1 MNQIYLDHAATT
13 PPLPEVCD
21 TMISYMKSEWGNPS
35 SLYDFSD
42 EPRRAV
48 LDARAHTAALIHA
61 DPKRIFFTSGGS
73 ESDSWALIGCA
84 RLLRCKGNHIIVSAI
99 EHHAI
104 LHAAAFLEDEGF
116 DITYLMPDAAGFIH
130 PENLLKAMRP
140 DTILVSIMMA
150 NNEIGTIQP
159 ISDLAYIAHSNGCE
173 GCLFHTDAV
182 QAYGQIPIDVKRL
195 GIDLLSASAHKIYGP
210 KGIGLLYIRDGVTLT
225 PLIFGG
231 GQESGIRGGTE
242 NVPAIAGFGVAAK
255 IAFNQ
260 MRSTMRHEI
269 ALRNYLIQ
277 RVLHEIPFCQLN
289 GSHQNRLP
297 GNANF
302 SFEYVEGSSLLM
314 MLDAQGICA
323 SSGSACASSSAE
335 PSHVLTAIGLS
346 DELAH
351 ASLRLTLGRNTTKK
365 ELDLVV
371 SILKETIDQLRS
383 ISDSYLNRISR

>member
-21 TMISYMKSEWGNPS
+21 TMISYMRSEWGNPS

-116 DITYLMPDAAGFIH
+116 DVTYLMPDAAGFIH

-159 ISDLAYIAHSNGCE
+159 ISDLAYIAHTNGCE
-173 GCLFHTDAV
+173 GCLFH
-182 QAYGQIPIDVKRL
+182 
-195 GIDLLSASAHKIYGP
+195 
-210 KGIGLLYIRDGVTLT
+210 
-225 PLIFGG
+225 
-231 GQESGIRGGTE
+231 
-242 NVPAIAGFGVAAK
+242 
-255 IAFNQ
+255 
-260 MRSTMRHEI
+260 
-269 ALRNYLIQ
+269 
-277 RVLHEIPFCQLN
+277 
-289 GSHQNRLP
+289 
-297 GNANF
+297 
-302 SFEYVEGSSLLM
+302 
-314 MLDAQGICA
+314 ICA
-323 SSGSACASSSAE
+323 HLSS
-335 PSHVLTAIGLS
+335 
-346 DELAH
+346 
-351 ASLRLTLGRNTTKK
+351 KK
-365 ELDLVV
+365 IVPP
-371 SILKETIDQLRS
+371 
-383 ISDSYLNRISR
+383 

>member
-1 MNQIYLDHAATT
+1 MQ
-13 PPLPEVCD
+13 V
-21 TMISYMKSEWGNPS
+21 
-35 SLYDFSD
+35 
-42 EPRRAV
+42 
-48 LDARAHTAALIHA
+48 
-61 DPKRIFFTSGGS
+61 
-73 ESDSWALIGCA
+73 
-84 RLLRCKGNHIIVSAI
+84 
-99 EHHAI
+99 
-104 LHAAAFLEDEGF
+104 
-116 DITYLMPDAAGFIH
+116 
-130 PENLLKAMRP
+130 
-140 DTILVSIMMA
+140 
-150 NNEIGTIQP
+150 NNEIGAIEPVAEAAELIKKKNPDTLIHVDAIQ
-159 ISDLAYIAHSNGCE
+159 SYGKMYI
-173 GCLFHTDAV
+173 
-182 QAYGQIPIDVKRL
+182 YPKKL
-195 GIDLLSASAHKIYGP
+195 GIDMLSVSGHKIHGP
-210 KGIGLLYIRDGVTLT
+210 KGSGFLWVKEKTKLK
-225 PLIFGG
+225 PLILGG
-231 GQESGIRGGTE
+231 GQQKGMRSGTE

-365 ELDLVV
+365 ELDTVV

>member
-1 MNQIYLDHAATT
+1 M
-13 PPLPEVCD
+13 E
-21 TMISYMKSEWGNPS
+21 
-35 SLYDFSD
+35 
-42 EPRRAV
+42 
-48 LDARAHTAALIHA
+48 LI
-61 DPKRIFFTSGGS
+61 
-73 ESDSWALIGCA
+73 
-84 RLLRCKGNHIIVSAI
+84 
-99 EHHAI
+99 
-104 LHAAAFLEDEGF
+104 
-116 DITYLMPDAAGFIH
+116 
-130 PENLLKAMRP
+130 
-140 DTILVSIMMA
+140 
-150 NNEIGTIQP
+150 
-159 ISDLAYIAHSNGCE
+159 
-173 GCLFHTDAV
+173 
-182 QAYGQIPIDVKRL
+182 
-195 GIDLLSASAHKIYGP
+195 LLSASAHKIYGP

>member
-1 MNQIYLDHAATT
+1 
-13 PPLPEVCD
+13 
-21 TMISYMKSEWGNPS
+21 
-35 SLYDFSD
+35 
-42 EPRRAV
+42 
-48 LDARAHTAALIHA
+48 
-61 DPKRIFFTSGGS
+61 
-73 ESDSWALIGCA
+73 
-84 RLLRCKGNHIIVSAI
+84 
-99 EHHAI
+99 
-104 LHAAAFLEDEGF
+104 
-116 DITYLMPDAAGFIH
+116 
-130 PENLLKAMRP
+130 
-140 DTILVSIMMA
+140 MMA

-159 ISDLAYIAHSNGCE
+159 ISDLAYIAHTNGCD

-195 GIDLLSASAHKIYGP
+195 GVDLLSASAHKIYGP
-210 KGIGLLYIRDGVTLT
+210 KGIGLLYIRDGITLT

-231 GQESGIRGGTE
+231 GQEGGIRGGTE

-289 GSHQNRLP
+289 GSQQNRLP

-323 SSGSACASSSAE
+323 SSGSACASSSAA

-365 ELDLVV
+365 ELDFVV

>member
-1 MNQIYLDHAATT
+1 
-13 PPLPEVCD
+13 
-21 TMISYMKSEWGNPS
+21 
-35 SLYDFSD
+35 
-42 EPRRAV
+42 
-48 LDARAHTAALIHA
+48 
-61 DPKRIFFTSGGS
+61 
-73 ESDSWALIGCA
+73 
-84 RLLRCKGNHIIVSAI
+84 
-99 EHHAI
+99 
-104 LHAAAFLEDEGF
+104 
-116 DITYLMPDAAGFIH
+116 MPDAAGFIH
-130 PENLLKAMRP
+130 PESLLKAMRP

-159 ISDLAYIAHSNGCE
+159 ISDLAYIAHTNGCD

-195 GIDLLSASAHKIYGP
+195 GVDLLSASAHKIYGP
-210 KGIGLLYIRDGVTLT
+210 KGIGLLYIRDGITLT

-231 GQESGIRGGTE
+231 GQEGGIRGGTE

-289 GSHQNRLP
+289 GSQQNRLP

-323 SSGSACASSSAE
+323 SSGSACASSSAA

-365 ELDLVV
+365 ELDFVV

>member
-1 MNQIYLDHAATT
+1 MEYYFDNAATT
-13 PPLPEVCD
+13 QTRAEVFEA
-21 TMISYMKSEWGNPS
+21 MKDYFCVNYGNPS
-35 SLYDFSD
+35 SIYKIAQKNKA
-42 EPRRAV
+42 AV
-48 LDARAHTAALIHA
+48 DKGREQVAKAINADTNEIYFTA
-61 DPKRIFFTSGGS
+61 GGS
-73 ESDSWALIGCA
+73 ESDNWAL
-84 RLLRCKGNHIIVSAI
+84 KGIALSYQNKGKHIITTAI

-104 LHAAAFLEDEGF
+104 LHTCQFLETQGYEV
-116 DITYLMPDAAGFIH
+116 TYLPVDEYGKVSLEDVKNAI
-130 PENLLKAMRP
+130 RP
-140 DTILVSIMMA
+140 DTILISVMFA
-150 NNEIGTIQP
+150 NNEIGTIEP
-159 ISDLAYIAHSNGCE
+159 IAEIGKIAHEHGII
-173 GCLFHTDAV
+173 FHTDAV

-195 GIDLLSASAHKIYGP
+195 GVDLLSASAHKIYGP

-260 MRSTMRHEI
+260 MRTTMRHEI

>member
-1 MNQIYLDHAATT
+1 MECYLDNSATT
-13 PPLPEVCD
+13 QCFDSVAAIMTRVMCQD
-21 TMISYMKSEWGNPS
+21 YGNPS
-35 SLYDFSD
+35 SMHVKGVQAEQYLRYAKD
-42 EPRRAV
+42 V
-48 LDARAHTAALIHA
+48 IARIL
-61 DPKRIFFTSGGS
+61 KVNEKEIFFTSGGT
-73 ESDSWALIGCA
+73 ESDNLALIG
-84 RLLRCKGNHIIVSAI
+84 SAYANCRAGRHLITTSI
-99 EHHAI
+99 EHPAI
-104 LHAAAFLEDEGF
+104 LQTMQYLEGQGFEVTYLPVDCYGRIRLEDLE
-116 DITYLMPDAAGFIH
+116 Y
-130 PENLLKAMRP
+130 AMRQ
-140 DTILVSIMMA
+140 DTILVSIMHT
-150 NNEIGTIQP
+150 NNELGSLQPVAEAGRLIKQMNPGTLFHVDAVQGFGKYRILPKKMGIDMLSVSGHKIHGPKGVGFLYINEAVKIQP
-159 ISDLAYIAHSNGCE
+159 I
-173 GCLFHTDAV
+173 
-182 QAYGQIPIDVKRL
+182 
-195 GIDLLSASAHKIYGP
+195 
-210 KGIGLLYIRDGVTLT
+210 
-225 PLIFGG
+225 IFGG
-231 GQESGIRGGTE
+231 GQQRGMRSGTE

-260 MRSTMRHEI
+260 MRTTMRHEI

>member
-1 MNQIYLDHAATT
+1 MEFYSCSFYSQSNIDRSVICILSRCIFRRMYLCLVSERTRIADRSRLGRTCYHRWSGIPLRNYYHFIVCKHLCQQI
-13 PPLPEVCD
+13 P
-21 TMISYMKSEWGNPS
+21 
-35 SLYDFSD
+35 
-42 EPRRAV
+42 
-48 LDARAHTAALIHA
+48 
-61 DPKRIFFTSGGS
+61 
-73 ESDSWALIGCA
+73 
-84 RLLRCKGNHIIVSAI
+84 
-99 EHHAI
+99 
-104 LHAAAFLEDEGF
+104 EDEGF
-116 DITYLMPDAAGFIH
+116 DVTYLKPDAAGFIH
-130 PENLLKAMRP
+130 PESLLKAMRP

-159 ISDLAYIAHSNGCE
+159 ISDLAYIAHTNGCD

-195 GIDLLSASAHKIYGP
+195 GVDLLSASAHKIYGP
-210 KGIGLLYIRDGVTLT
+210 KGIGLLYIRDGITLT

-231 GQESGIRGGTE
+231 GQEGGIRGGTE

-289 GSHQNRLP
+289 GSQQNRLP

-323 SSGSACASSSAE
+323 SSGSACASSSAA

-365 ELDLVV
+365 ELDFVV

>member
-116 DITYLMPDAAGFIH
+116 DVTYLMPDAAGFIH
-130 PENLLKAMRP
+130 PESLLKAMRP

-159 ISDLAYIAHSNGCE
+159 ISDLAYIAHTNGCD

-182 QAYGQIPIDVKRL
+182 QAYGQIPIDV
-195 GIDLLSASAHKIYGP
+195 
-210 KGIGLLYIRDGVTLT
+210 
-225 PLIFGG
+225 
-231 GQESGIRGGTE
+231 
-242 NVPAIAGFGVAAK
+242 
-255 IAFNQ
+255 
-260 MRSTMRHEI
+260 
-269 ALRNYLIQ
+269 
-277 RVLHEIPFCQLN
+277 
-289 GSHQNRLP
+289 
-297 GNANF
+297 
-302 SFEYVEGSSLLM
+302 
-314 MLDAQGICA
+314 
-323 SSGSACASSSAE
+323 
-335 PSHVLTAIGLS
+335 
-346 DELAH
+346 
-351 ASLRLTLGRNTTKK
+351 
-365 ELDLVV
+365 
-371 SILKETIDQLRS
+371 
-383 ISDSYLNRISR
+383 

>member
-1 MNQIYLDHAATT
+1 M
-13 PPLPEVCD
+13 
-21 TMISYMKSEWGNPS
+21 
-35 SLYDFSD
+35 
-42 EPRRAV
+42 
-48 LDARAHTAALIHA
+48 DARAHTAALIHA

-116 DITYLMPDAAGFIH
+116 DVTYLMPDAAGFIH

-159 ISDLAYIAHSNGCE
+159 ISDLAYIAHTNGCE

-195 GIDLLSASAHKIYGP
+195 GVDLLSASAHKIYGP

>member
-1 MNQIYLDHAATT
+1 MECYLDNSATT
-13 PPLPEVCD
+13 KCFDSVAAIMTQVMCQD
-21 TMISYMKSEWGNPS
+21 YGNPS
-35 SLYDFSD
+35 SMHVKGVQAEQYLRYAKD
-42 EPRRAV
+42 V
-48 LDARAHTAALIHA
+48 IARIL
-61 DPKRIFFTSGGS
+61 KVNEKEIFFTSGGT
-73 ESDSWALIGCA
+73 ESDNLALIG
-84 RLLRCKGNHIIVSAI
+84 SAYANCRAGRHLITTSI
-99 EHHAI
+99 EHPAI
-104 LHAAAFLEDEGF
+104 LQTMQYLEGQGFEVTYLPVDCYGRIRLEDLE
-116 DITYLMPDAAGFIH
+116 Y
-130 PENLLKAMRP
+130 AMRQ
-140 DTILVSIMMA
+140 DTILVSIMHT
-150 NNEIGTIQP
+150 NNELGSLQPVAEAGRLIKQMNPGTLFHVDAVQGFGKYRILPKKMGIDMLSVSGHKIHGPKGVGFLYINEAVKIQP
-159 ISDLAYIAHSNGCE
+159 I
-173 GCLFHTDAV
+173 
-182 QAYGQIPIDVKRL
+182 
-195 GIDLLSASAHKIYGP
+195 
-210 KGIGLLYIRDGVTLT
+210 
-225 PLIFGG
+225 IFGG
-231 GQESGIRGGTE
+231 GQQRGMRSGTE

-260 MRSTMRHEI
+260 MRTTMRHEI

>member
-1 MNQIYLDHAATT
+1 M
-13 PPLPEVCD
+13 
-21 TMISYMKSEWGNPS
+21 
-35 SLYDFSD
+35 
-42 EPRRAV
+42 
-48 LDARAHTAALIHA
+48 
-61 DPKRIFFTSGGS
+61 
-73 ESDSWALIGCA
+73 
-84 RLLRCKGNHIIVSAI
+84 
-99 EHHAI
+99 
-104 LHAAAFLEDEGF
+104 
-116 DITYLMPDAAGFIH
+116 
-130 PENLLKAMRP
+130 
-140 DTILVSIMMA
+140 
-150 NNEIGTIQP
+150 
-159 ISDLAYIAHSNGCE
+159 
-173 GCLFHTDAV
+173 
-182 QAYGQIPIDVKRL
+182 
-195 GIDLLSASAHKIYGP
+195 
-210 KGIGLLYIRDGVTLT
+210 
-225 PLIFGG
+225 
-231 GQESGIRGGTE
+231 
-242 NVPAIAGFGVAAK
+242 AAK

-260 MRSTMRHEI
+260 MRTTMRHEI